1 MLYKGSDLILKDTS
15 NNKVVAAAKSLE
27 LNINNE
33 TIEIGRTGTSR
44 WREYI
49 TGRFD
54 WSITVS
60 TLVSAAQFKAS
71 VGMIGKTYDVKFTDG
86 QSSTT
91 GLITGTCICRQVKI
105 TEQKGAIA
113 KGSFVFQGTG
123 SLTSA

>member
-71 VGMIGKTYDVKFTDG
+71 ITMIGKTYEVKFTDG

-91 GLITGTCICRQVKI
+91 GLISGTCICRQAKI

-123 SLTSA
+123 SLT